1 MRSCEYREV
10 NQEVSFQKYRWVLL
24 TTEQNHVASIGWI
37 LYDALSFLCIHKK
50 DNASEA
56 LKELLLKSSDGHF
69 SFHYSF
75 AFKFFL
81 NSRLLDPDN
90 LEPVQSKVPLTDSS
104 KKAITCFVSVNCSKG
119 RSMFSQSQG
128 ALTVAVPLYSVH
140 PTNFLRIARFTKIAR
155 FTRKNCH
162 ILERHPC
169 LQTVISLLLSERQV
183 DWIMFHLV
191 FLSLSQGLQG
201 QNDFTKPLLFSYHLC
216 YYFIRVDKGC
226 SRVFLYL
233 TFIKLS
239 CFFHFQTGWLH
250 AGGAWDVTQVFS
262 VSIIVNKFH

>member
-1 MRSCEYREV
+1 M
-10 NQEVSFQKYRWVLL
+10 LL
-24 TTEQNHVASIGWI
+24 N
-37 LYDALSFLCIHKK
+37 
-50 DNASEA
+50 
-56 LKELLLKSSDGHF
+56 LLLKSSDGHF

-262 VSIIVNKFH
+262 VSIIVNKFHWKVKSKSENFELICVTVALAEWKKWYCRAPDGAYIMKYWC